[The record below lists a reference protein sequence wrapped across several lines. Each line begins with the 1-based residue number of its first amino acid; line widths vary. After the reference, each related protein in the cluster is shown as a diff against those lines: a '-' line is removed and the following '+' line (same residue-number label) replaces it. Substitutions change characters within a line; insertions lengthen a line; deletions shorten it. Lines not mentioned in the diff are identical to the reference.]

1 MTLASPVRSSR
12 GSSPLTRG
20 KHDARLAGEILEG
33 LIPAHAGKTARMG
46 TTRVRRRAHPR
57 SRGENRSVTSRSP
70 STRGSSPLT
79 RGKRWRAAALICAG
93 GLIPAHAGKT
103 PVHGR
108 AYGSPW
114 AHPRSRGENPTVVGR
129 HLMVDGSSPLTRGK
143 LGPAGSGKSSLG
155 LIPAHAGKTC
165 AYLKYPPI
173 FRAHPR
179 SRGENELFASC
190 FEDVTGSSPLTRG
203 KPQAGRPA

>member
-1 MTLASPVRSSR
+1 MFTPPVHGFAGSSPLTRGKPRLERGSPGEWWLIPAHAGKTLGAFLAPIIEQGSSPLTRGKRRASPLLPGTPGLIPAHAGKTSARSRRMNAPRAHPRSR
-12 GSSPLTRG
+12 GENSRSHLRVCAQAGSSPLTRG

-79 RGKRWRAAALICAG
+79 RGKPLRVRQARERE

-103 PVHGR
+103 WG
-108 AYGSPW
+108 
-114 AHPRSRGENPTVVGR
+114 
-129 HLMVDGSSPLTRGK
+129 
-143 LGPAGSGKSSLG
+143 
-155 LIPAHAGKTC
+155 
-165 AYLKYPPI
+165 
-173 FRAHPR
+173 
-179 SRGENELFASC
+179 
-190 FEDVTGSSPLTRG
+190 
-203 KPQAGRPA
+203 